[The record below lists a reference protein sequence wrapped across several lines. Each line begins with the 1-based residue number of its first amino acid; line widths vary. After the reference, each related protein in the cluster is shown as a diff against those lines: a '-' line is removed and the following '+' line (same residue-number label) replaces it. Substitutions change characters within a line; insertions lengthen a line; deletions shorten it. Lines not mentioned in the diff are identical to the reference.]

1 MLKRNERR
9 IKELQHTIEQTK
21 EEKQANERLK
31 RGTKYE
37 RNNAMSST
45 IRLACTAYLEDE
57 DANEEATGWCLPT
70 SFSGS
75 IKNKE
80 IATYIRE
87 YVIADG
93 GCVSSQ
99 GPRLSREEEDKI
111 MYRTKNFFNDEK
123 VKQQEGCFSED
134 ERKKNMMRKKM
145 KTRRDR
151 KLRWKKA
158 AFKACKEQ
166 FDNGSFGTTKEQEAM
181 LHTKYFSEDE
191 DGEFDEAR
199 NRLLEFRVMTPS
211 WRSEKLNRFYRQ
223 LDDIHDSELRKHS
236 NERLHRERK
245 TTTTWKISD
254 LEVAALP
261 HWCVEGREG
270 YEDM

>member
-1 MLKRNERR
+1 MLKHNERR
-9 IKELQHTIEQTK
+9 INELQRTTEQMK

-31 RGTKYE
+31 RGTKYG

-45 IRLACTAYLEDE
+45 ICLAYTAYLEDE
-57 DANEEATGWCLPT
+57 DANEEATGWCFLT

-80 IATYIRE
+80 VAAYIRE

-99 GPRLSREEEDKI
+99 GPRLSKEEEDEI
-111 MYRTKNFFNDEK
+111 VYRTRNFFNGEK
-123 VKQQEGCFSED
+123 VKQQEGCLSED
-134 ERKKNMMRKKM
+134 ERKKKNMMRKKM
-145 KTRRDR
+145 NTRRDR
-151 KLRWKKA
+151 KLRWRKA

-166 FDNGSFGTTKEQEAM
+166 FDNGSFGTTEE
-181 LHTKYFSEDE
+181 
-191 DGEFDEAR
+191 
-199 NRLLEFRVMTPS
+199 LLEFREMTSS

-236 NERLHRERK
+236 NERLHCERK

-270 YEDM
+270 YDDM